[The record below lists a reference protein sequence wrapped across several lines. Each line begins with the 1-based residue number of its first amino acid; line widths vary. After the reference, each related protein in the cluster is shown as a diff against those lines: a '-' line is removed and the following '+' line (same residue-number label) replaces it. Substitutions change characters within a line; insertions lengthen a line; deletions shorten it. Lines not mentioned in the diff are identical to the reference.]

1 MNDAE
6 EVVILVDASD
16 RQIGTQAKLAAHID
30 GNMHRAISIFLF
42 NNDGDMLL
50 QRRAAKKYHAG
61 LKWANACCSHP
72 RLNETPI
79 DAAVRRLGE
88 ELNVTIPLS
97 AAFQTSY
104 RADVGDGLIEHEY
117 VHAFVGYTE
126 VAPMPNPDEVCETAF
141 MPLAQIFQLSHQEP
155 ERFAPWFLFYLKN
168 HPSEL
173 WDLSANIALQTT
185 VK

>member
-16 RQIGTQAKLAAHID
+16 RPIGTQAKLAAHIE

-42 NNDGDMLL
+42 NADGDMLL

-72 RLNETPI
+72 RLNEAPM
-79 DAAVRRLGE
+79 DAATRRLGE
-88 ELNVTIPLS
+88 ELNITVPLS
-97 AAFQTSY
+97 SAFQTSY
-104 RADVGDGLIEHEY
+104 RAEVGNDLIEHEY

-126 VAPMPNPDEVCETAF
+126 DIPVPNPAEVCETAF
-141 MPLAQIFQLSHQEP
+141 MPLTQIFQLSQQEP
-155 ERFAPWFLFYLKN
+155 ELFAPWFLFYLKN
-168 HPSEL
+168 HQSEL
-173 WDLSANIALQTT
+173 LNLSASTAS
-185 VK
+185 